1 VLKQRIITA
10 VVLSIVALWA
20 LLGWND
26 FFFALFLL
34 ALTGGCAW
42 EWSNLASVAP
52 RDLRIAYTAIVT
64 VTTAI
69 CLFMTNAAMLAPLV
83 LTGVICWMVIV
94 GDLVVRPVLPAEKLA
109 DGTVKIRWPLLAVA
123 SFLLLLSVCCIFWL
137 RQVHGPALVIFAI
150 ALVAVADTGAYFS
163 GRKFGKRKLAE
174 QISGGKT
181 IEGAAGGMLLA
192 LVLAVIACGY
202 LAGNGQATG
211 LQSGDGMV
219 VSDLSA
225 WSIFIM
231 SVFAALISIAG
242 DLFISRAK
250 RTREVKDSGSLLP
263 GHGGVLD
270 RFDGLLAA
278 IPFIAFAALWM

>member
-1 VLKQRIITA
+1 MLKQRIITA

>member
-1 VLKQRIITA
+1 MLKQRIITA
-10 VVLSIVALWA
+10 VILAIVALWA

-34 ALTGGCAW
+34 ALTAACAW
-42 EWSNLASVAP
+42 EWGDLVAIAP
-52 RDLRIAYTAIVT
+52 RNLRIAYAAIVT
-64 VTTAI
+64 VVTAI
-69 CLFMTNAAMLAPLV
+69 CFVIVNQYGLASLV
-83 LTGVICWMVIV
+83 LTGVVLWITIV
-94 GDLVVRPVLPAEKLA
+94 GDLFTRPELEAATEA
-109 DGTVKIRWPLLAVA
+109 DGSEKTRWLLLTTA
-123 SFLLLLSVCCIFWL
+123 SYLLLLSVCCLYWL
-137 RQVHGPALVIFAI
+137 RQVHGPAIVIYII
-150 ALVAVADTGAYFS
+150 ALVAAADTGAYFA

-174 QISGGKT
+174 GISGGKT
-181 IEGAAGGMLLA
+181 IEGAAGGMLAA

-202 LAGNGQATG
+202 LATPQ
-211 LQSGDGMV
+211 LSG
-219 VSDLSA
+219 

-231 SVFAALISIAG
+231 SIFAAIVSIAG

-250 RTREVKDSGSLLP
+250 RTRGVKDSGSLLP

>member
-1 VLKQRIITA
+1 MLKQRIITA
-10 VVLSIVALWA
+10 VILAAVALWA
-20 LLGWND
+20 FLGWNN

-42 EWSNLASVAP
+42 EWSNLTSVAP
-52 RDLRIAYTAIVT
+52 RNLRIAYAAIVT
-64 VTTAI
+64 ITTAI
-69 CLFMTNAAMLAPLV
+69 CMFMANSAMLAPLV
-83 LTGVICWMVIV
+83 LTGVIFWMVIV
-94 GDLVVRPVLPAEKLA
+94 GDLFTRPVLPAELQA
-109 DGTVKIRWPLLAVA
+109 DGAAKTRWPLLAIA
-123 SFLLLLSVCCIFWL
+123 SFLLLLAVCCIFWL
-137 RQVHGPALVIFAI
+137 RLAHGPAIVIYTI
-150 ALVAVADTGAYFS
+150 ALVAAADTGAYFS

-174 QISGGKT
+174 EISGGKT

-192 LVLAVIACGY
+192 LILSLVACRY
-202 LAGNGQATG
+202 LAGGG
-211 LQSGDGMV
+211 
-219 VSDLSA
+219 LSA

-242 DLFISRAK
+242 DLYISRAK
-250 RTREVKDSGSLLP
+250 RTRDVKDSGTLLP